1 MIRSFEG
8 RFDVRREEKE
18 NPNPVRKLILEI
30 YYGSQICIIEIE
42 VSFLEKYLY
51 SLSLSTTTQY
61 LYLPHLTMHNALQSF
76 HRNFPDQKTKKR
88 KKKEER
94 SNNPRSIAN
103 ARAKFHSRVR
113 VLSDLSTLRTSS
125 LCCPMHTQQRRRP
138 EARYRLNPATFFF
151 SPRPPLLDSF
161 SPLPP
166 PSLLCPVPPRLILI
180 GQRV

>member
-1 MIRSFEG
+1 MKYKYLFSRNIYILSLFLQPRNIYTF
-8 RFDVRREEKE
+8 
-18 NPNPVRKLILEI
+18 LIL
-30 YYGSQICIIEIE
+30 
-42 VSFLEKYLY
+42 
-51 SLSLSTTTQY
+51 QY
-61 LYLPHLTMHNALQSF
+61 TMHYNHSTVIS
-76 HRNFPDQKTKKR
+76 PIEKR
-88 KKKEER
+88 RRRRKKEER

-103 ARAKFHSRVR
+103 ARTKFHSRVR